1 MNKRK
6 IYIFT
11 HTFPSKGGEIYLT
24 DEIEA
29 IAQLGYDIIYC
40 PYAQSTD
47 DKQSLNKGFIT
58 KKKDRVT
65 ALKYILGDFFVA
77 PLALTVRKF
86 RYNLAMVKER
96 IAAARYYAKQIE
108 KGSVIYTYWFDELAI
123 TAGFI
128 KQMRPDIKWVSR
140 GHGFDIYE
148 EQSDDN
154 FLFFKQNKLALIDNL
169 YTVSKNGAAYM
180 KNQHPR
186 YAHKIE
192 TSYLGSPKFGELNI
206 NTQLNKLVIVS
217 CAYIRSIK
225 RLDLIMEALPLVAGY
240 EIDWHIIGDGPDRD
254 KLEFAA
260 KELPENIHC
269 IFHGDCSKNDISEI
283 YTLPIDCFIN
293 VSVSEGLPVS
303 IMEAISAG
311 IPIIATDVG
320 GTGEIVNESTG
331 ALIEKDF
338 NINDLA
344 NIIMSQMPK
353 FKDLEYRRLVFKHWE
368 DCFNANTN
376 YINFY
381 QKISD

>member
-1 MNKRK
+1 M
-6 IYIFT
+6 
-11 HTFPSKGGEIYLT
+11 
-24 DEIEA
+24 
-29 IAQLGYDIIYC
+29 
-40 PYAQSTD
+40 
-47 DKQSLNKGFIT
+47 
-58 KKKDRVT
+58 
-65 ALKYILGDFFVA
+65 
-77 PLALTVRKF
+77 
-86 RYNLAMVKER
+86 
-96 IAAARYYAKQIE
+96 
-108 KGSVIYTYWFDELAI
+108 
-123 TAGFI
+123 
-128 KQMRPDIKWVSR
+128 
-140 GHGFDIYE
+140 
-148 EQSDDN
+148 
-154 FLFFKQNKLALIDNL
+154 
-169 YTVSKNGAAYM
+169 
-180 KNQHPR
+180 
-186 YAHKIE
+186 
-192 TSYLGSPKFGELNI
+192 
-206 NTQLNKLVIVS
+206 VIVS

-225 RLDLIMEALPLVAGY
+225 RLDLIMEALPLVAGC

-269 IFHGDCSKNDISEI
+269 IFHGDCSKKDISEI